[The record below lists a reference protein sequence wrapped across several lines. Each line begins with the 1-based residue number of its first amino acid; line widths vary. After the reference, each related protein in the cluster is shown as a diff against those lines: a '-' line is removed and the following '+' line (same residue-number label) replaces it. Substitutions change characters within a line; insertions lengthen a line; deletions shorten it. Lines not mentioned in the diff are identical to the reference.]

1 MDTSRYAELFL
12 TESEEHLLAINH
24 SLLELERAPGAAEPV
39 AALFRA
45 VHTIKGMAATMRYQ
59 AVTDLSHELESL
71 LDAVRRHTVLIDQ
84 RVMDVLFSG
93 ADVLERMIAAATRG
107 KPGEDVAPLLARVR
121 ELSASSAAAAGPAA
135 AFGAAFGAAIEGAAG
150 LRVRIRLEP
159 DTPLRGVR
167 SFLIMA
173 KAKAFGAIVASD
185 PPEAVLQSGK
195 FEGDFVL
202 VLDTAASAAEIEAAI
217 RSAGFVQ
224 QVEVMAGAPRP
235 LAEVAG
241 VRAIAARR
249 EGGAALGSDAA
260 ERRASGSFVVHDA
273 ATSTEGTALRQHK
286 HIRVDLRRLDSL
298 MNLIGELVIARGRL
312 QTIATEVK
320 DGPLDETLA
329 LASLLISD
337 LQDEIMTSRLV
348 PVWQVFDRF
357 PRLVRDA
364 ARSTGK
370 DVDFVIEGKEIE
382 LDRSM
387 LDEIGEP
394 VVHLLRNA
402 VDHGLETPEERRAA
416 GKPTTGRLRL
426 AALRD
431 RSSVLIRVSD
441 DGRGIDR
448 ARVLAKAKRQGLVE
462 ESREDLTDDELYD
475 IIARAGFST
484 AAQVTDLSGRGVGID
499 AVATR
504 VRGLGGSLELKS
516 VEGEGTTVTARL
528 PVTLA
533 ILRAVLAKVEGETYA
548 VPMTHV
554 SETME
559 LAAGVHETVK
569 GREVLAL
576 RDDVLPLMHLRD
588 LVQLPRLSDR
598 LSHVIVLERAERR
611 AGILVDRLLGQQ
623 DIVVKQFDGV
633 RHGLPLFSGATILGD
648 GAPALILD
656 VSTLL

>member
-1 MDTSRYAELFL
+1 MDASRYAELFL
-12 TESEEHLLAINH
+12 TESQEHVSAINH
-24 SLLELERAPGAAEPV
+24 SLLTLERAPGASEPV
-39 AALFRA
+39 AALFRG
-45 VHTIKGMAATMRYQ
+45 VHTIKGMAATMGYQ
-59 AVTDLSHELESL
+59 AVTDLSHEMETL
-71 LDAVRRHTVLIDQ
+71 LDNVRKQAVRVDAG
-84 RVMDVLFSG
+84 VMDVLFKG
-93 ADVLERMIAAATRG
+93 ADALERTIEAETKGRPAADTGA
-107 KPGEDVAPLLARVR
+107 LLARMR
-121 ELSASSAAAAGPAA
+121 EISAAARPTPAA
-135 AFGAAFGAAIEGAAG
+135 GATAVGEVPSAVGG
-150 LRVRIRLEP
+150 VTVRVRLEP
-159 DTPLRGVR
+159 DTPLKGVR
-167 SFLIMA
+167 VFMILQ
-173 KAKAFGAIVASD
+173 KARTLGTLLATEPA
-185 PPEAVLQSGK
+185 EAVLQSGE
-195 FEGDFVL
+195 FEGDFRL
-202 VLDTAASAAEIEAAI
+202 VIDSHAGAGEIEGAI
-217 RSAGFVQ
+217 KAAGFVQ
-224 QVEVMAGAPRP
+224 EAHVLAPAGGIEGPRSS
-235 LAEVAG
+235 A
-241 VRAIAARR
+241 
-249 EGGAALGSDAA
+249 
-260 ERRASGSFVVHDA
+260 
-273 ATSTEGTALRQHK
+273 ALRQSGAISPDTAEMRVSGTFPVPDAGTAAEGAVQHK
-286 HIRVDLRRLDSL
+286 HKNIRIDLRRLDTL
-298 MNLIGELVIARGRL
+298 MNLIGELVISRGRL
-312 QTIATEVK
+312 QAIAAEVRS
-320 DGPLDETLA
+320 PVLDETLA
-329 LASLLISD
+329 LASRLVSD

-402 VDHGLETPEERRAA
+402 VDHGLEPPDERRAA
-416 GKPTTGRLRL
+416 GKPPVGRLRL

-431 RSSVLIRVSD
+431 RASVLIRVSD

-448 ARVLAKAKRQGLVE
+448 SRVLAKAKRQGLVE
-462 ESREDLTDDELYD
+462 ESREELTDDEMYHLV
-475 IIARAGFST
+475 ARPGFST
-484 AAQVTDLSGRGVGID
+484 TEQVTDLSGRGVGID

-504 VRGLGGSLELKS
+504 VRSLGGSLELRS

-533 ILRAVLAKVEGETYA
+533 IVRAVLAKVNDETYA

-569 GREVLAL
+569 GREVLSL
-576 RDDVLPLMHLRD
+576 RDDVLPLVHLRD
-588 LVQLPRLSDR
+588 LVKLPRQPDR
-598 LSHVIVLERAERR
+598 LSHVIVLEMAERR

-633 RHGLPLFSGATILGD
+633 RDGLPLFSGATILGD